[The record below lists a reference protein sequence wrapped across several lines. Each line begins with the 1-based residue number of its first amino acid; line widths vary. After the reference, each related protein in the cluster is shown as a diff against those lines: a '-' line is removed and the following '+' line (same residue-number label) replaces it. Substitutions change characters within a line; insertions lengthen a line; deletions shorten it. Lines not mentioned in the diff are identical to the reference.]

1 MALKSG
7 RVGVAPDQ
15 VDVYGRLQ
23 VTDYLIEQLRDILDV
38 ESAEIS
44 ALTNARLEW
53 ERQNLL
59 QPITPI
65 DNPIITEPID
75 LEPRTVNE
83 ENVQEEEVTPKKTT
97 RRKS

>member
-15 VDVYGRLQ
+15 VDLYGRLR

-38 ESAEIS
+38 ESAEVS

-75 LEPRTVNE
+75 LEPRTLSEEVQE
-83 ENVQEEEVTPKKTT
+83 ENVTLKKST

>member
-15 VDVYGRLQ
+15 VDLYGRLQ
-23 VTDYLIEQLRDILDV
+23 VTEYLIEQLRDILDV
-38 ESAEIS
+38 ESAEVS

-59 QPITPI
+59 HPITPI

-75 LEPRTVNE
+75 LEPRTVSE
-83 ENVQEEEVTPKKTT
+83 EVQEEEVTPKKTT

>member
-1 MALKSG
+1 MAIKSG

-23 VTDYLIEQLRDILDV
+23 VTDYLIDQLRDILDV
-38 ESAEIS
+38 ESAEVS

-59 QPITPI
+59 QTI
-65 DNPIITEPID
+65 DKPIITEPID

-83 ENVQEEEVTPKKTT
+83 EVQEEVTPKKST